1 MPLPYF
7 VVCSLTLLFM
17 LGGEIVGR
25 RGKFHL
31 YMLIFIYL
39 KIEIILKFR
48 SALVVI
54 VIDFSL

>member
-54 VIDFSL
+54 DFSL